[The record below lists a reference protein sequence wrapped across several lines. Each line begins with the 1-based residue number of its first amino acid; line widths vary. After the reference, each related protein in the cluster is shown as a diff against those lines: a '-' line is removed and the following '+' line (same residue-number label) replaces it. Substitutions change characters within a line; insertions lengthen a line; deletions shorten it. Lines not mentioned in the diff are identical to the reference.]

1 MNKNDVSQSYKMD
14 RAGQGDRSLTHFDK
28 TATKVTILNRVSY
41 LSLWPG
47 PAYLFIYRRAD
58 GKNGYYTE
66 DEEGKVNYKA

>member
-1 MNKNDVSQSYKMD
+1 MNKNEVSQSYKMD

-41 LSLWPG
+41 LSLWPCD
-47 PAYLFIYRRAD
+47 PLFIYRRAD

-66 DEEGKVNYKA
+66 DEEGEVNYKA